1 MTVPLPQTKIRV
13 AEYVARFL
21 AERGVRHVFMVTG
34 GGAMFLNDAIG
45 FHPDIQPVFH
55 HHEQACAMAAESYA
69 RVSGGVGVVNV
80 TTGPGGINALNGVFG
95 AWTDSVPMLVISGQ
109 VKRETCLATT
119 PVPGL
124 RQLGDQEAEIVRMVQ
139 PITKSAVVL
148 ADPMRVRFE
157 LERAWHLATDGRPG
171 PVWIDIP
178 IDVQSSLVDPDAL
191 EGFDPPPAPTDA
203 DAALDEAVL
212 RVLGKLAAAERPVLL
227 AGSGI
232 RAGNALPQFEA
243 AIRAVGIPVV
253 TAWTHDIIATDDP
266 LFCGR
271 PGTIGT
277 RAGNFTTQSADVLL
291 VIGSRLNIRQI
302 SYNYAGFAPGAH
314 KIQVDIDPAEMQ
326 KPFVS
331 IDDRIIAD
339 AGAFLT
345 RLAALAATAGL
356 PSPRHREWLAWAR
369 ERGERYPGVLPRH
382 REWSGKI
389 NPYHFMEE
397 LFAALADD
405 DIVITG
411 NATACIVAFQVA
423 RLRRGQRL
431 ISNSGSASMGYDLP
445 ASIGAAFA
453 APEDAR
459 VICLAGDGSL
469 QMNIQELQTLVQYK
483 PSVKVLVLNNDGY
496 LSIRTSQGN
505 FFKRLVG
512 EGPSNGVSFPDCCKV
527 AHAYGLDSVR
537 LQTPDFAR
545 DLREFLDRPGP
556 GVCDVV
562 LDEKQQFEPRMSSRQ
577 LDDGRIVTPPLE
589 DMFPFLPREEL
600 AANVLRP
607 D

>member
-1 MTVPLPQTKIRV
+1 MRCAAVGEVTHYNVLEGLTQITENGAVQPLLAESWNTDPNGLACTFRLRQGVRFHDGSALNAAAVRFSFERAVAPGSTNKSRNALFDNIATVVTPDAHTVTLTLHHPDPHLLFRLGEGPAVILHPDTAAQAASAPVGTGPYRV
-13 AEYVARFL
+13 QRWERGQRITLVKAESHHHAAQVRMERAVYRFL
-21 AERGVRHVFMVTG
+21 HDLEAQDNALRAGEIDVLFNFATQTVRRFQDNSHYQVLIGASGGKGMLALNHRSKPLDDVRVRRAITHAIDREGFIRTALDGRGV
-34 GGAMFLNDAIG
+34 
-45 FHPDIQPVFH
+45 
-55 HHEQACAMAAESYA
+55 
-69 RVSGGVGVVNV
+69 
-80 TTGPGGINALNGVFG
+80 
-95 AWTDSVPMLVISGQ
+95 
-109 VKRETCLATT
+109 
-119 PVPGL
+119 
-124 RQLGDQEAEIVRMVQ
+124 
-139 PITKSAVVL
+139 
-148 ADPMRVRFE
+148 
-157 LERAWHLATDGRPG
+157 
-171 PVWIDIP
+171 
-178 IDVQSSLVDPDAL
+178 
-191 EGFDPPPAPTDA
+191 
-203 DAALDEAVL
+203 
-212 RVLGKLAAAERPVLL
+212 
-227 AGSGI
+227 
-232 RAGNALPQFEA
+232 
-243 AIRAVGIPVV
+243 
-253 TAWTHDIIATDDP
+253 
-266 LFCGR
+266 
-271 PGTIGT
+271 
-277 RAGNFTTQSADVLL
+277 
-291 VIGSRLNIRQI
+291 VIGSHFSPID
-302 SYNYAGFAPGAH
+302 AGFAPGAH

-339 AGAFLT
+339 AGTFLT
-345 RLAALAATAGL
+345 RLAALAPTAGF

-369 ERGERYPGVLPRH
+369 GRGECYPAVLPRH

-453 APEDAR
+453 APENAR

-469 QMNIQELQTLVQYK
+469 QMNIQELQTLVQYQ

-512 EGPSNGVSFPDCCKV
+512 EGPSNGVSFPDYCKV

-545 DLREFLDRPGP
+545 GLREFLDRPGP